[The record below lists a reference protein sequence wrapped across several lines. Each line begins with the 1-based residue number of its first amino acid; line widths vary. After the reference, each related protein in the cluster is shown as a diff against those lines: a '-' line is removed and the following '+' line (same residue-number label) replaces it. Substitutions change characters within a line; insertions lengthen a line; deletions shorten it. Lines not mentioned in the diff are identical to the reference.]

1 MATYKKTQALIQ
13 TDAAYIAGINDG
25 EGTLSL
31 SRKHQSDNRQFLI
44 SISNTDLS
52 LLNYVINVVGA
63 GKITNK
69 KTYQEKHT
77 RSYTY
82 TITNRQALDLLI
94 QINPYLKTYKRQ
106 RSELA
111 LKDYIRLT
119 PRNGKYSD
127 QLMKERENF
136 INEFFL
142 IKP

>member
-111 LKDYIRLT
+111 LKDYIRLN
-119 PRNGKYSD
+119 PINSKYSD